1 MYRKRPR
8 TAPRD
13 GGLLQGE
20 GLRRGAAATRSAAGG
35 GRRPPCPW
43 PRRRRAPRTAAPRPP
58 RAHISS
64 PSGVPTQTSRRAAPR
79 RGFCAPTG
87 SPAPPAPRARPL
99 LRAATQLPGAPARA
113 LPTLPPEAELSLT
126 SRISGSPRC
135 KACAHAH
142 THLPVPL
149 SAPAPCPALRC
160 TFFRVL
166 LRPDCDPSVVIPRC
180 SSPFVDA
187 HRPGNR
193 DLNLIGAVVSA
204 SVVSSAVVSPIVVS
218 VCPGRRVRHGGRN
231 GVCKLPRS
239 GKLDR
244 FWSQVTNA
252 NARTQCTRAEAAQT
266 CYQ

>member
-1 MYRKRPR
+1 M
-8 TAPRD
+8 
-13 GGLLQGE
+13 
-20 GLRRGAAATRSAAGG
+20 RRGAAATRSAAGG

-43 PRRRRAPRTAAPRPP
+43 PRRRRAPRSAAPRPP

-64 PSGVPTQTSRRAAPR
+64 PSGAPTPTSRRAAPR
-79 RGFCAPTG
+79 RGFCAPTA
-87 SPAPPAPRARPL
+87 SPAPPAPRACPL

-113 LPTLPPEAELSLT
+113 VPPVPPGAGLSLT
-126 SRISGSPRC
+126 ARISGSPRC